1 MSPLFHSNQDWF
13 DYLTLLLLEHFPK
26 PYTRAEKKMLA
37 LEDTLIDETSDS
49 ESSGENGEGEETKTA
64 ANTATKKQ
72 QQLRS
77 DKS

>member
-1 MSPLFHSNQDWF
+1 MCF
-13 DYLTLLLLEHFPK
+13 DHITLLLLEHFPK